1 MKKWLFTIY
10 ILTIAAL
17 TACQG
22 PKETVVEKHYVSGSG
37 DTLPVP
43 PNNNNAEGGI
53 DGGGGGNGVN
63 RKPLESFRVDLEQVA
78 SYQRIKVKV
87 IDKLVVRFPKLA
99 ADLLHIAAERS
110 WYLIP
115 TELKNL
121 PASKIGV
128 SFKTDQIALQK
139 LKEIWINDLIFST
152 MSVEDQDIL
161 ILHELLMGVR
171 LLEFTNLLD
180 QCLNKISTI
189 KIHPENQD
197 QYKTERSLCFK
208 RYRDASDL
216 GDSIGLGKSIKLEDY
231 DYETIRNTTA
241 LLLKK
246 ADTFNAQELEDEL
259 AARKFRRY
267 NP

>member
-1 MKKWLFTIY
+1 MKKLFLTTY
-10 ILTIAAL
+10 ILAL
-17 TACQG
+17 VVLSACQG
-22 PKETVVEKHYVSGSG
+22 SKETVVEKHFVNSNG
-37 DTLPVP
+37 DNLPIP
-43 PNNNNAEGGI
+43 PSNNNADGGI

-63 RKPLESFRVDLEQVA
+63 RKPLESFRVDLGQVT
-78 SYQRIKVKV
+78 SYQRIKTKV
-87 IDKLVVRFPKLA
+87 IDKLAVRFPMLA

-180 QCLNKISTI
+180 QCLSKISIIRINT
-189 KIHPENQD
+189 ENQD
-197 QYKTERSLCFK
+197 KYKTERSLCFK
-208 RYRDASDL
+208 KFRNAADL

-241 LLLKK
+241 LLLNKT
-246 ADTFNAQELEDEL
+246 DTFDAQELEDEL
-259 AARKFRRY
+259 AARKFRKY
-267 NP
+267 SP